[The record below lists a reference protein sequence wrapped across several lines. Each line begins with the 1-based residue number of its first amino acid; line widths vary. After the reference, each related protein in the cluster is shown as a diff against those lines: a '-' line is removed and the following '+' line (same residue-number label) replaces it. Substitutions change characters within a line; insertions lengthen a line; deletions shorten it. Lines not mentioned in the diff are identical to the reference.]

1 MLFWFSLG
9 RFDFVDSETSYLKK
23 EGPGKSSRPKSLK
36 QQKNLLV
43 GRYFLDSLEAFLAN
57 SWDSVGGPTSID
69 WEGVIFFGMLAGC
82 VLFFFWGGNMFFC
95 VEVELSFLFF
105 QSGIRIRDEW
115 NKTFWRTGCTE
126 AYNMKPKKEG
136 SLGRH
141 LFLSKQVIG
150 RFYVS
155 FQDVRVR
162 M

>member
-82 VLFFFWGGNMFFC
+82 VLFFFLGGKYVFLCGGGVEFF
-95 VEVELSFLFF
+95 VFSVRDKDSWWVKQDFLKD
-105 QSGIRIRDEW
+105 GVYW
-115 NKTFWRTGCTE
+115 
-126 AYNMKPKKEG
+126 
-136 SLGRH
+136 SL
-141 LFLSKQVIG
+141 
-150 RFYVS
+150 
-155 FQDVRVR
+155 
-162 M
+162 